1 MYAKEIYVE
10 KVHTDDNDAD
20 MLTKV
25 MTKEKLKVCC
35 EIAGMAARM
44 Q

>member
-1 MYAKEIYVE
+1 MRLEEVY
-10 KVHTDDNDAD
+10 TDDNGAD

-35 EIAGMAARM
+35 QLPGMTTGR